1 MYACFQ
7 DGTVVHFKIKKNT
20 PLRKLMTAYCERQGF
35 QRSSIRFVFDGTP
48 VGEEQ
53 TPLEVNQSLLKHVNY
68 QFILINS

>member
-1 MYACFQ
+1 MYIWACIYLK

-35 QRSSIRFVFDGTP
+35 QRPAIRFMFDGVA

-53 TPLEVNQSLLKHVNY
+53 TPLEVSGH
-68 QFILINS
+68 SH